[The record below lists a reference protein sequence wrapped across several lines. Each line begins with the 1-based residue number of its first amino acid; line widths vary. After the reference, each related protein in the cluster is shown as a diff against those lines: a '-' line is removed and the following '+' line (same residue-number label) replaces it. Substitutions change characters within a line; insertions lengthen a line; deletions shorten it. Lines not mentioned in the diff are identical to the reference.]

1 MLRKI
6 NYFTNNHFDENS
18 NILVV
23 RNIFLT
29 NIVVFL
35 SWIIFRSEN
44 LDFVINYYQILFSFF
59 DGSWSLFF
67 DNSYLYKLIVL
78 FILTIT
84 CLIMPNSYEIINYKY
99 KEEFFRPKKFIR
111 LLFLIEKYYL
121 DLIFIVILITYYV
134 RFSFENKPFIY
145 YQF

>member
-1 MLRKI
+1 MKI
-6 NYFTNNHFDENS
+6 NYFTNNHYDENS
-18 NILVV
+18 NILIV

-44 LDFVINYYQILFSFF
+44 LDFVINYYRILFSFF

-99 KEEFFRPKKFIR
+99 KEEFFRPKN
-111 LLFLIEKYYL
+111 L
-121 DLIFIVILITYYV
+121 
-134 RFSFENKPFIY
+134 
-145 YQF
+145 